1 MSTKPSTSDGSIAD
15 SLAEFVDVVAD
26 ALDDAGVDESVVDD
40 VADQGDDLVDDVAD
54 VEDRLND
61 LEDQP
66 TIEVDDRDPIGS
78 LRVDG
83 APVGRAIKSK
93 PGESDLEA
101 RLDDLRADLEAAN
114 PTPDADKS
122 ASTDLYQPETPI
134 EQVVAM
140 PEEMATD
147 QLTANQDRARFV
159 ATDVR
164 DYAESV
170 PAGWAISSTD
180 LRRVL
185 QAYDDSGHTE
195 TVARVFD
202 ILNDLGGDEIRIV
215 DRHGT
220 RRIVFTDD
228 LVARLDRLDQESH
241 DVVIEGT
248 A

>member
-1 MSTKPSTSDGSIAD
+1 LIRRRAVSTADGPSRSASPASGETAGLDG
-15 SLAEFVDVVAD
+15 
-26 ALDDAGVDESVVDD
+26 GWWRR
-40 VADQGDDLVDDVAD
+40 Q
-54 VEDRLND
+54 
-61 LEDQP
+61 

-83 APVGRAIKSK
+83 APIGRAIKSK

-101 RLDDLRADLEAAN
+101 RLHDLRADLEAAN
-114 PTPDADKS
+114 PTPDVEES

-134 EQVVAM
+134 EQVVTM
-140 PEEMATD
+140 PGEMASE
-147 QLTANQDRARFV
+147 QLTANQDRARFI
-159 ATDVR
+159 ATDIR

-202 ILNDLGGDEIRIV
+202 ILDDLGGDEIKLV
-215 DRHGT
+215 NRHGT
-220 RRIVFTDD
+220 KRIVFTDE
-228 LVARLDRLDQESH
+228 LIARLDRLDQKNH
-241 DVVIEGT
+241 DVVMEE
-248 A
+248 AA